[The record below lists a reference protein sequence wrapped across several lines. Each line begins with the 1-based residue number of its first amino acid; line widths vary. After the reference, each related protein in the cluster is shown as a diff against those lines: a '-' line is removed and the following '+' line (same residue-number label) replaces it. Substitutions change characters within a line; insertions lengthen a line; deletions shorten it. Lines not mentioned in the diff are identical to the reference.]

1 MINKFI
7 FGFGLKKCSFISTI
21 SKKTIKQLTMSNLS
35 NKRINIYFITIVI
48 TLGGLLFGYDTGVI
62 NGTQFYFS
70 KYFELTGALKGFIV
84 SSALL
89 GALVGAAF
97 SGVISKSIGRKN
109 SLIIAAILF
118 SISAWGSGLPSILPE
133 SISLMVFFRILG
145 GIAIGMA
152 SMNAPMYIAE
162 IAPAEKRGT
171 LVTYYQLAVVIGF
184 FVVFLVTYFIG
195 NGMSDSENISTGWR
209 YMFWSELIP
218 AMLFLGF
225 LFMVPKSPRWLML
238 KGREEEAMNILT
250 RIHGEDV
257 ASKEIIEI
265 KENLQ
270 NEGKNKKTSIF
281 TKSLLTI
288 IIIGTIL
295 SVLQQFTGINA
306 VLYYGAD
313 IFEQALG
320 FGKED
325 VLLQQILLAT
335 VNLVFTFVAMFTV
348 DKLGRKPLLI
358 IGGFGMLLGFL
369 MMGFTLYFSDYSQ
382 LNSAGL
388 PALSSSEG
396 IISLIGI
403 LIFIGSFAMSMGP
416 IVWVLLAEMFPN
428 RIRSIAMS
436 IAVAGQW
443 LANYFVSQTF
453 PMIVE
458 SDANKLQI
466 DGGIWNNS
474 LPYFLFSGFIVII
487 IIFVWKYIPETKGKT
502 LEEMETLFE
511 KS

>member
-1 MINKFI
+1 M
-7 FGFGLKKCSFISTI
+7 
-21 SKKTIKQLTMSNLS
+21 KQLKMNNSS

-97 SGVISKSIGRKN
+97 SGVLSKSIGRKY
-109 SLIIAAILF
+109 SLIIAAFLF
-118 SISAWGSGLPSILPE
+118 AISAWGSGLPSILPE

-152 SMNAPMYIAE
+152 SMNAPLYIAE
-162 IAPAEKRGT
+162 IAPAEKRGN
-171 LVTYYQLAVVIGF
+171 LVTFYQLAIVIGF
-184 FVVFLVTYFIG
+184 FVVFLVTYYIG
-195 NGMSDSENISTGWR
+195 NDMSEAENISTGWR

-218 AMLFLGF
+218 AGLFFGL
-225 LFMVPKSPRWLML
+225 LFMVPKSPRWLMT
-238 KGREEEAMNILT
+238 KGKEQEAKIVLE
-250 RIHGEDV
+250 RIHGEQL
-257 ASKEIIEI
+257 AQIEFAEI
-265 KENLQ
+265 KKAISS
-270 NEGKNKKTSIF
+270 EGTTKKTSIF
-281 TKSLLTI
+281 SKSLLPI
-288 IIIGTIL
+288 IIIGTVL

-320 FGKED
+320 FGQED
-325 VLLQQILLAT
+325 VLLQQILLAS
-335 VNLVFTFVAMFTV
+335 VNLVFTFIAMFTV
-348 DKLGRKPLLI
+348 DKLGRKPLLM
-358 IGGFGMLLGFL
+358 IGGFGMLIGFL

-388 PALSSSEG
+388 PTISSAEG
-396 IISLIGI
+396 IICLIGI
-403 LIFIGSFAMSMGP
+403 LIFIGAFAMSMGP
-416 IVWVLLAEMFPN
+416 VVWVILSEIFPN
-428 RIRSIAMS
+428 RIRSVAMS

-443 LANYFVSQTF
+443 LANYFVSQSF

-458 SDANKLQI
+458 SEANKLQV
-466 DGGIWNNS
+466 DGGLWNNA
-474 LPYFLFSGFIVII
+474 LPYFIFSGFIVLII
-487 IIFVWKYIPETKGKT
+487 VFVWKFIPETKGKT
-502 LEEMETLFE
+502 LEEMEKLF
-511 KS
+511 KK